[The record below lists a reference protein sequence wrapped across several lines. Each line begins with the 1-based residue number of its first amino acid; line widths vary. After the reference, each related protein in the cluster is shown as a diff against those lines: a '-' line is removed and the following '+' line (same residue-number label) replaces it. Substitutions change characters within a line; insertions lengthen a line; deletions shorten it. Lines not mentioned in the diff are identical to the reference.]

1 MDGPYEVETGAI
13 MAGSFLATLPII
25 IIFLLMQRQIIAGL
39 TQGAIRG

>member
-1 MDGPYEVETGAI
+1 

-25 IIFLLMQRQIIAGL
+25 IIFILMQRQIIAGL